1 MESKG
6 THTVYNLGHPGSSIF
21 SGYGLATQPG
31 QSEALVGLLMVDRPV
46 PVDGYWL
53 GLAQLMF
60 GHVELYQ
67 MTADGSSGIACQM
80 FIADDSREFI
90 KPVQLPNPEQ
100 FEIVLSVLLANP
112 PAVRLHLSWSHQHK
126 LWTSQFLLDRA
137 GVTPGQ
143 PRFHLGDIVSTPGAI
158 EALERAEQSPIEFLR
173 RHVTG
178 DWGDL
183 CQEDKDENELSVWED
198 YRILSSYKS
207 SAGEKLWVITEHDRS
222 VTTLLLP
229 SEY

>member
-1 MESKG
+1 MESKEKY
-6 THTVYNLGHPGSSIF
+6 TVYSLEHPGSSIF
-21 SGYGLATQPG
+21 SGYGLAIQPG
-31 QSEALVGLLMVDRPV
+31 RSEALVGLLMVDRPV
-46 PVDGYWL
+46 PVDRRWL
-53 GLAQLMF
+53 GLAHIMF

-80 FIADDSREFI
+80 FIADDSREFV
-90 KPVQLPNPEQ
+90 KPVHLPNTAQ
-100 FEIVLSVLLANP
+100 FEVVLSVLLEKP
-112 PAVRLHLSWSHQHK
+112 PAARLDLSWSHQHK
-126 LWTSQFLLDRA
+126 LWTSKFRLDKA
-137 GVTPGQ
+137 GTTPGQ
-143 PRFHLGDIVSTPGAI
+143 PRFHLGDIVSTPAI
-158 EALERAEQSPIEFLR
+158 EALERTEQSLIEFLR

-198 YRILSSYKS
+198 YRILSSYQS
-207 SAGEKLWVITEHDRS
+207 SAGERLWVITEHDRS

>member
-1 MESKG
+1 MTSTRK
-6 THTVYNLGHPGSSIF
+6 HTVYSLCHPGSSIF
-21 SGYGLATQPG
+21 SGYGLAIQPG
-31 QSEALVGLLMVDRPV
+31 HREALVGLLMVDRPV
-46 PVDGYWL
+46 PVDGHWL
-53 GLAQLMF
+53 GLVQIMF
-60 GHVELYQ
+60 GQVELYH

-90 KPVQLPNPEQ
+90 QPIRLFNAPQLDL
-100 FEIVLSVLLANP
+100 VLSALLAQP
-112 PAVRLHLSWSHQHK
+112 PVARLDLRWSHQHK
-126 LWTSQFLLDRA
+126 LWTSQFRLDRA
-137 GVTPGQ
+137 GVLPGQ
-143 PRFHLGDIVSTPGAI
+143 PRFHLGDVVATPGAI
-158 EALERAEQSPIEFLR
+158 EALERAEQSPTEFLR

-183 CQEDKDENELSVWED
+183 CQEDITQNEQAVWDD